1 MANIEST
8 AHVRPKITG
17 RALSVFGVTFSFIA
31 MLISGGVLYFAPK
44 GKISNAFD
52 WQVLGL
58 GRQGWDD
65 IHIVLATLFV
75 GFSLWHI
82 TLHIRTFKT
91 MIMGNRMCPQGHRL
105 EAVFGLVIVVV
116 LVLLTVF
123 GLPPASWLLDLNEFF
138 KLEYWAG

>member
-1 MANIEST
+1 MANAEST

-17 RALSVFGVTFSFIA
+17 RAMSVFGVTFSFLA
-31 MLISGGVLYFAPK
+31 MLVSGGILYLAPK
-44 GKISNAFD
+44 GKVSNTID

-58 GRQGWDD
+58 DRQGWDD
-65 IHIVLATLFV
+65 IHIVVATLFV
-75 GFSLWHI
+75 SFSAWHI
-82 TLHIRTFKT
+82 ALHLRTFKT

-105 EAVFGLVIVVV
+105 EAVIGLAVVLA

-138 KLEYWAG
+138 KHEFWVR

>member
-1 MANIEST
+1 MANAAAT
-8 AHVRPKITG
+8 THVRPRITG
-17 RALSVFGVTFSFIA
+17 RAMSVFGVTFSFLA
-31 MLISGGVLYFAPK
+31 MLVSGGVLYFAPK
-44 GKISNAFD
+44 GKISNAID

-58 GRQGWDD
+58 DRQGWDD

-82 TLHIRTFKT
+82 ALHLRTFKI

-105 EAVFGLVIVVV
+105 EAVIGLVIVVG

-123 GLPPASWLLDLNEFF
+123 GLPPASWLLDVNEFF
-138 KLEYWAG
+138 KHEFWAS